1 MDEHLLHDP
10 LSLLQLLAGLA
21 VHKYDVDVYPC
32 GKYMSIFSAG
42 IDEQL
47 VEWNFESIMTNESD
61 DEIDGTNTN
70 TPGQDLLNK
79 VIGVM
84 GSKRSFATVIS
95 RLRLIIEAKRNEIM
109 QSSGRKFDFKNLLN
123 VLQEQQHTAEQQV
136 TLEKIKTPLELDRKV
151 VRLMETIGKGNFGEV
166 RRGL

>member
-1 MDEHLLHDP
+1 MLHGP

-47 VEWNFESIMTNESD
+47 VEWTIESIMTNGSD
-61 DEIDGTNTN
+61 DDISGTNTN
-70 TPGQDLLNK
+70 IPGQDLLNK
-79 VIGVM
+79 VIGDM
-84 GSKRSFATVIS
+84 GSKRSFATVIT

-109 QSSGRKFDFKNLLN
+109 QSSGRKFDFKNL
-123 VLQEQQHTAEQQV
+123 
-136 TLEKIKTPLELDRKV
+136 
-151 VRLMETIGKGNFGEV
+151 
-166 RRGL
+166 